1 MSINDII
8 LCVVLVV
15 IGAAVVWLVVELA
28 LTVRRARSSVN
39 KVVTQIEPTI
49 ANVEKISNDIQPII
63 QKVDPL
69 VDRVSL
75 TVDAANLEMM
85 RIDEILEDVGSITGS
100 VSKTVGAVDTVTSAP
115 LDFVTSATKKI
126 KKKFSPKYASEES
139 VELGGGDA
147 QNGPSNPIVDFIDEM
162 GDVAVETMEEHRNKK
177 EEQKRVA
184 EEQQLKDDAKKEKM
198 NVSSERIVDG
208 VTYQV
213 TIDTL
218 ENTESAS

>member
-1 MSINDII
+1 MNINDII

-15 IGAAVVWLVVELA
+15 VGAAIVWLVVELA
-28 LTVRRARSSVN
+28 LTVRRTRSSVTR
-39 KVVTQIEPTI
+39 VVTQIEPTI

-69 VDRVSL
+69 MERVSL

-85 RIDEILEDVGSITGS
+85 RVDEILEDVGNITGS

-139 VELGGGDA
+139 VDLGGGDDEK
-147 QNGPSNPIVDFIDEM
+147 GPTNPIVDFIDEM
-162 GDVAVETMEEHRNKK
+162 GDVAAETCPADYN
-177 EEQKRVA
+177 A
-184 EEQQLKDDAKKEKM
+184 A
-198 NVSSERIVDG
+198 
-208 VTYQV
+208 
-213 TIDTL
+213 
-218 ENTESAS
+218 